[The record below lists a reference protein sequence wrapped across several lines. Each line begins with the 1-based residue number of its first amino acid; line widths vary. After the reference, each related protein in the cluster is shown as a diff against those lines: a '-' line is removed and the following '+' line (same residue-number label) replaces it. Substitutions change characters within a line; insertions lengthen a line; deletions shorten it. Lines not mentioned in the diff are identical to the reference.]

1 MTTQAATK
9 QAATTPAVS
18 AAPLPAERAWRVVF
32 GRLLSDP
39 LGTLGLVIVVLLVV
53 SALGADFLA
62 THDPFQMAPRQRLQ
76 DPSAAHWLG
85 TDQLGRDVYSRV
97 IHGGRIA
104 LWVSLVAVSLS
115 LLGGLVLGM
124 IAGYGPRWLDNAIV
138 LLFDAVR
145 SFPTIMFALAM
156 VTLLGPSLGTI
167 IMVIVVASIPVYGR
181 IVRIQTMSIKET
193 EFVLAERALGAGPI
207 RILFSHILPNVI
219 GPLLI
224 LASMEIPVVITIE
237 AGLSFLGL
245 GVRPPTPT
253 WGSILQDGY
262 QYIRDTPWLVV
273 AGGLPLILTT
283 IGFTFLGEALRDAF
297 DPKLNRN

>member
-1 MTTQAATK
+1 MTTADTALVI
-9 QAATTPAVS
+9 P
-18 AAPLPAERAWRVVF
+18 PRPERVWITVLR
-32 GRLLSDP
+32 RLVSDP
-39 LGTLGLVIVVLLVV
+39 LGALGLTLVVLLVV

-62 THDPFQMAPRQRLQ
+62 THDPFQMAPRQRMQ

-97 IHGGRIA
+97 VYGGRIA
-104 LWVSLVAVSLS
+104 LWVSLVAVGLS

-124 IAGYGPRWLDNAIV
+124 LAGYGPRWLDNLLV
-138 LLFDAVR
+138 LIFDSVR

-156 VTLLGPSLGTI
+156 VTLLGPSLSTI
-167 IMVIVVASIPVYGR
+167 ITVIVVASIPVYGR
-181 IVRIQTMSIKET
+181 IVRIQTLSLKET

-273 AGGLPLILTT
+273 SGGLPLILTT
-283 IGFTFLGEALRDAF
+283 LGFTFLGESLRDAF
-297 DPKLNRN
+297 DPKLNRH

>member
-1 MTTQAATK
+1 MTTADASLVI
-9 QAATTPAVS
+9 P
-18 AAPLPAERAWRVVF
+18 PRPERVWITVLR
-32 GRLLSDP
+32 RLVSDP
-39 LGTLGLVIVVLLVV
+39 LGALGLGLVVLLVV

-62 THDPFQMAPRQRLQ
+62 THDPFQMAPRQRMQ

-97 IHGGRIA
+97 VHGGRIA
-104 LWVSLVAVSLS
+104 LWVSLVAVGLS

-124 IAGYGPRWLDNAIV
+124 LAGYGPRWLDNLLV
-138 LLFDAVR
+138 LIFDSVR

-156 VTLLGPSLGTI
+156 VTLLGPSLSTI
-167 IMVIVVASIPVYGR
+167 ITVIVVASIPVYGR
-181 IVRIQTMSIKET
+181 IVRIQTLSLKET
-193 EFVLAERALGAGPI
+193 EFVLAERSLGAGPI
-207 RILFSHILPNVI
+207 RILFSHILPNLI

-262 QYIRDTPWLVV
+262 QYIRDTPWLVIS
-273 AGGLPLILTT
+273 GGLPLILTT
-283 IGFTFLGEALRDAF
+283 LGFTFLGESLRDAF

>member
-1 MTTQAATK
+1 MTTADTALVI
-9 QAATTPAVS
+9 P
-18 AAPLPAERAWRVVF
+18 PRPERVWITVLR
-32 GRLLSDP
+32 RLLSDP
-39 LGTLGLVIVVLLVV
+39 LGALGLTLVVLLVV

-62 THDPFQMAPRQRLQ
+62 THDPFQMAPRQRMQ

-97 IHGGRIA
+97 VYGGRIA
-104 LWVSLVAVSLS
+104 LWVSLVAVGLS

-124 IAGYGPRWLDNAIV
+124 LAGYGPRWLDNLLV
-138 LLFDAVR
+138 LIFDSVR

-156 VTLLGPSLGTI
+156 VTLLGPSLSTI
-167 IMVIVVASIPVYGR
+167 ITVIVVASIPVYGR
-181 IVRIQTMSIKET
+181 IVRIQTLSLKET

-273 AGGLPLILTT
+273 SGGLPLILTT
-283 IGFTFLGEALRDAF
+283 LGFTFLGESLRDAF
-297 DPKLNRN
+297 DPKLNRH

>member
-1 MTTQAATK
+1 MTTADASLVI
-9 QAATTPAVS
+9 P
-18 AAPLPAERAWRVVF
+18 PRPERVWITVLR
-32 GRLLSDP
+32 RLVSDP
-39 LGTLGLVIVVLLVV
+39 LGALGLGLVVLLVV

-62 THDPFQMAPRQRLQ
+62 THDPFQMAPRQRMQ

-97 IHGGRIA
+97 VYGGRIA
-104 LWVSLVAVSLS
+104 LWVSLVAVGLS

-124 IAGYGPRWLDNAIV
+124 LAGYGPRWLDNLLV
-138 LLFDAVR
+138 LIFDSVR

-156 VTLLGPSLGTI
+156 VTLLGPSLSTI
-167 IMVIVVASIPVYGR
+167 ITVIVVASIPVYGR
-181 IVRIQTMSIKET
+181 IVRIQTLSLKET
-193 EFVLAERALGAGPI
+193 EFVLAERSLGAGPI
-207 RILFSHILPNVI
+207 RILFSHILPNLI

-262 QYIRDTPWLVV
+262 QYIRDTPWLVIS
-273 AGGLPLILTT
+273 GGLPLILTT
-283 IGFTFLGEALRDAF
+283 LGFTFLGESLRDAF

>member
-1 MTTQAATK
+1 MTTADTALVI
-9 QAATTPAVS
+9 P
-18 AAPLPAERAWRVVF
+18 PRPERVWITVLK
-32 GRLLSDP
+32 RLISDP
-39 LGTLGLVIVVLLVV
+39 LGALGLTLVVLLVV

-62 THDPFQMAPRQRLQ
+62 THDPFQMAPRQRMQ

-97 IHGGRIA
+97 VHGGRIA
-104 LWVSLVAVSLS
+104 LWVSLVAVGLS

-124 IAGYGPRWLDNAIV
+124 LAGYGPRWLDNLLV
-138 LLFDAVR
+138 LIFDSVR

-156 VTLLGPSLGTI
+156 VTLLGPSLSTI
-167 IMVIVVASIPVYGR
+167 ITVIVVASIPVYGR
-181 IVRIQTMSIKET
+181 IVRIQTLSLKET

-273 AGGLPLILTT
+273 SGGLPLILTT
-283 IGFTFLGEALRDAF
+283 LGFTFLGESLRDAF
-297 DPKLNRN
+297 DPKLNRH

>member
-1 MTTQAATK
+1 MAAIVSSAMTAQTASTIPQ
-9 QAATTPAVS
+9 PI
-18 AAPLPAERAWRVVF
+18 ERAWTTFARKLA
-32 GRLLSDP
+32 RDP
-39 LGTLGLVIVVLLVV
+39 LGLLGFVIVVLLVL
-53 SALGADFLA
+53 SAIFADVLA
-62 THDPFQMAPRQRLQ
+62 THDPFQMAPRQRMLE
-76 DPSAAHWLG
+76 PSTAHFLG

-97 IHGGRIA
+97 VYGGRIA

-124 IAGYGPRWLDNAIV
+124 LAGYGPRWLDNA
-138 LLFDAVR
+138 LLLIFDAVR

-156 VTLLGPSLGTI
+156 VTLLSPSLSTI
-167 IMVIVVASIPVYGR
+167 ITIVVVTAIPVYGR
-181 IVRIQTMSIKET
+181 IVRIQTLSMKET
-193 EFVLAERALGAGPI
+193 EFILAERALGAGPI
-207 RILFSHILPNVI
+207 RILLSHILPNVI

-262 QYIRDTPWLVV
+262 QYIRDTPWLVI
-273 AGGLPLILTT
+273 AAGLPLILTT
-283 IGFTFLGEALRDAF
+283 LGFTFLGEALRDAF
-297 DPKLNRN
+297 DPKLNRP

>member
-1 MTTQAATK
+1 MTAQVATN
-9 QAATTPAVS
+9 
-18 AAPLPAERAWRVVF
+18 APPPTERTWRIVAR
-32 GRLLSDP
+32 RLFADP
-39 LGTLGLVIVVLLVV
+39 LGTLGFALVLLLVV

-62 THDPFQMAPRQRLQ
+62 THDPFQMAPRQRMQ

-97 IHGGRIA
+97 IYGGRIA
-104 LWVSLVAVSLS
+104 LWVSLVAVGISLV
-115 LLGGLVLGM
+115 GGLVLGM
-124 IAGYGPRWLDNAIV
+124 LAGYGPRWLDNV
-138 LLFDAVR
+138 LVLIFDSVR

-156 VTLLGPSLGTI
+156 VTLLGPSLSTI
-167 IMVIVVASIPVYGR
+167 ITVIVVASIPVYGR
-181 IVRIQTMSIKET
+181 IVRIQTLSLKET

-207 RILFSHILPNVI
+207 RILFSHILPNLI

-262 QYIRDTPWLVV
+262 QYIRDTPWLVIS
-273 AGGLPLILTT
+273 GGLPLILTT
-283 IGFTFLGEALRDAF
+283 LGFTFLGESLRDAF